1 VANPAAI
8 LLNKRIFAHI
18 YYAAVEESCLLAR
31 EQGPYSTFE
40 GSPASAGK
48 LQPDLWAVEA
58 LVDEGLDWDTL
69 RAQVQRH
76 GLRNSLLVAPMPTAS
91 TSQILGFNEC
101 FEPFTTNIY
110 KRLTL
115 AGEFIQVNKYLV
127 AELIRLGLWSTE
139 LKDRIVAKGGSVQ
152 GLAEIPAD
160 IQMLY
165 KTVWELKQKT
175 LIDLAADRGA
185 YICQSQ
191 SLNLFVADPDYSK
204 LTSMHF
210 YAWQRGL
217 KTGIYYLRTK
227 PPVAPQQVTI
237 DPTLRVGASA
247 TAAAA
252 ATATAA
258 AAPVEEK
265 ECLMCSS

>member
-1 VANPAAI
+1 
-8 LLNKRIFAHI
+8 
-18 YYAAVEESCLLAR
+18 
-31 EQGPYSTFE
+31 
-40 GSPASAGK
+40 
-48 LQPDLWAVEA
+48 
-58 LVDEGLDWDTL
+58 
-69 RAQVQRH
+69 
-76 GLRNSLLVAPMPTAS
+76 
-91 TSQILGFNEC
+91 
-101 FEPFTTNIY
+101 
-110 KRLTL
+110 
-115 AGEFIQVNKYLV
+115 V

>member
-1 VANPAAI
+1 
-8 LLNKRIFAHI
+8 
-18 YYAAVEESCLLAR
+18 
-31 EQGPYSTFE
+31 
-40 GSPASAGK
+40 
-48 LQPDLWAVEA
+48 
-58 LVDEGLDWDTL
+58 
-69 RAQVQRH
+69 
-76 GLRNSLLVAPMPTAS
+76 
-91 TSQILGFNEC
+91 
-101 FEPFTTNIY
+101 
-110 KRLTL
+110 L

-127 AELIRLGLWSTE
+127 ADLIDRGIWSTE
-139 LKDRIVAKGGSVQ
+139 LKDKIVAKGGSVQ

-160 IQMLY
+160 VQTLY

-210 YAWQRGL
+210 YAWQKGL

-237 DPTLRVGASA
+237 DPSLKAA
-247 TAAAA
+247 TVAAAA
-252 ATATAA
+252 AAA
-258 AAPVEEK
+258 NDPK